1 MKVVTLNNR
10 RNSVILEEDAISTL
24 IVREEKPTLGFKASK
39 DRLILLLGV
48 NAADDFSSVQS
59 LSRVWLFAYR
69 DCSTPCFPV
78 RHQLLE
84 LAQTHVHRVS
94 DKLKPTRIYHPPN
107 PRALKN
113 RALSTLRVLNK
124 SSSKAWMTAP
134 LLTTRFT
141 EYFQPMVETYC
152 SEKKGSFQ
160 GVTTHCQGTW
170 WPQSP
175 DGDAQWDSRCFHACW
190 DNIRSAAQASGPL
203 RLSSLMT

>member
-24 IVREEKPTLGFKASK
+24 IVREEKSMLGFKASK

-59 LSRVWLFAYR
+59 LSRVRFFAYT
-69 DCSTPCFPV
+69 DCSTPGFPV

-113 RALSTLRVLNK
+113 HALSTLRVLN
-124 SSSKAWMTAP
+124 
-134 LLTTRFT
+134 
-141 EYFQPMVETYC
+141 
-152 SEKKGSFQ
+152 
-160 GVTTHCQGTW
+160 
-170 WPQSP
+170 
-175 DGDAQWDSRCFHACW
+175 
-190 DNIRSAAQASGPL
+190 
-203 RLSSLMT
+203 